1 MSMNSQRPPDPIP
14 HNRGVFC
21 NRTLNFRSLRAIGYD
36 MDYTLVNYR
45 VEAFE
50 RQVFDYARER
60 FLAQGWPVENLA
72 FDEGMVARGLVIDTE
87 RGNVIKANRFGLVRR
102 AMHGTEP
109 LNFARQRE
117 IYSGTIVDLSEN
129 RWVFLNTLFS
139 LSEGCLYAQMVDLL
153 DRRQLPEVLG
163 YRELYNRVRAMVD
176 AQHMEGRLKTEIAA
190 APEACVVLDPEIPL
204 TLLDQRHAGKKLMLI
219 TNSDWNFTSA
229 MMTYAFDRFLP
240 EGMAWRQLFD
250 LVIVGARKP
259 DFFTARAPF
268 FEVVTEDGLL
278 RPARGPLQQ
287 GVAYMGGSAAQ
298 VERDLGFSG
307 DEILYVGDHM
317 FGDVHVSKSALRWRT
332 ALILRELEVEVA
344 ALESFAGAE
353 QLLKAK
359 MEEKESLE
367 ARFSQARLALQ
378 RIHNG
383 YGPEAA
389 EGAAV
394 LEARLLDLRAKLL
407 PLDGAIAPL
416 ARAATELTNSR
427 WGLLTRAGNDKSHLA
442 RQVERYA
449 DVYTSRVSNFLYAT
463 PYVYL
468 RSPRGSLP
476 HDPSTPGGAALS
488 VAPDPSGS
496 TALHG
501 VEAED

>member
-1 MSMNSQRPPDPIP
+1 MTEPLPTFADIP
-14 HNRGVFC
+14 RSRGVFC
-21 NRTLNFRSLRAIGYD
+21 NRTLNFRSLKAIGYD
-36 MDYTLVNYR
+36 MDYTLVDYR

-60 FLAQGWPVENLA
+60 FLAQGWPVEGLA
-72 FDEGMVARGLVIDTE
+72 FDAEMVARGLVIDTE
-87 RGNVIKANRFGLVRR
+87 LGNVVKANRFGLVRR

-117 IYSGTIVDLSEN
+117 VYAGTIVDLADP

-153 DRRQLPEVLG
+153 DQRALPEVLG
-163 YRELYNRVRAMVD
+163 YRELYGRVRATVD
-176 AQHMEGRLKTEIAA
+176 AQHLEGRLKAEIAA

-204 TLLDQRHAGKKLMLI
+204 TLLDQRHAGKKLLLI
-219 TNSDWNFTSA
+219 TNSDWTFTSA

-240 EGMAWRQLFD
+240 EGMVWKDLFD
-250 LVIVGARKP
+250 LIIVGARKP
-259 DFFTARAPF
+259 DFFTDHAPF

-278 RPARGPLQQ
+278 RPARGALKQ

-298 VERDLGFSG
+298 VEKDLRISG

-344 ALESFAGAE
+344 ALEAFAGAE
-353 QLLKAK
+353 RIIKGK
-359 MEEKESLE
+359 MEEKEHLE
-367 ARFSQARLALQ
+367 LLFSQTRLALQ
-378 RIHNG
+378 RLHDG
-383 YGPEAA
+383 YGPQTP

-394 LEARLLDLRAKLL
+394 LEARLQELRARLL
-407 PLDGAIAPL
+407 PLDGEIAPL
-416 ARAATELTNSR
+416 AKAATELTNSR

-449 DVYTSRVSNFLYAT
+449 DVYTSRVSNFLHAT

-476 HDPSTPGGAALS
+476 HDPSSPGGAALPL
-488 VAPDPSGS
+488 APDAKGHELS
-496 TALHG
+496 
-501 VEAED
+501 E